1 MTRQSVSIL
10 SKRGLTLKVLSKLLY
25 AITDNSINSEELKD
39 IHQKVLNA
47 SLMQNEVVSDSKKDP
62 FNIADIPWERILDAI
77 ANNNPFL
84 RKFIEAN
91 TFSAQEL
98 RYMCAMF
105 CGLSGKEYELIT
117 RFKSQYNLSWSIR
130 QKIGMRP
137 KTTNLRKFLQK
148 LSEDSTSESLNNNV
162 PK

>member
-47 SLMQNEVVSDSKKDP
+47 SLIQNEVRSDSKNDS
-62 FNIADIPWERILDAI
+62 FNIAEIPWERILDAI
-77 ANNNPFL
+77 ANNNPLL
-84 RKFIEAN
+84 RKFIESK
-91 TFSAQEL
+91 TFSVQEL
-98 RYMCAMF
+98 RYMCAMV

-117 RFKSQYNLSWSIR
+117 GFKSQYNLSWSIR
-130 QKIGMRP
+130 QKIGMQP

-148 LSEDSTSESLNNNV
+148 LSDSSIYESLNNNV